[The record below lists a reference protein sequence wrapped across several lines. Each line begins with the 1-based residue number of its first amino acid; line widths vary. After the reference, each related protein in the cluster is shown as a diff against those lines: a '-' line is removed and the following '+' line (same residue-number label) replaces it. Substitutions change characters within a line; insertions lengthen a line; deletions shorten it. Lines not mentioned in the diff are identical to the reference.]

1 MLNSLQLLSAVTFAG
16 AIFCF
21 SAFCFKS
28 MYPFLALFAIGE
40 LFVFAT
46 QVLDFAVSIC
56 YTFSIYI
63 ARVFNTVP
71 NICVHFQAPVNFIC
85 LHCVKPSLRPM
96 SMAIST
102 VAIHLFGDVPSSPLV
117 GVLQVCLHRFNF
129 CLNDVPLLN

>member
-1 MLNSLQLLSAVTFAG
+1 
-16 AIFCF
+16 
-21 SAFCFKS
+21 

-71 NICVHFQAPVNFIC
+71 NIGVHFQAPVNFIC
-85 LHCVKPSLRPM
+85 LHCVKPSLRPI

-117 GVLQVCLHRFNF
+117 GALQVCLHRFNF
-129 CLNDVPLLN
+129 CLNDAPLLN